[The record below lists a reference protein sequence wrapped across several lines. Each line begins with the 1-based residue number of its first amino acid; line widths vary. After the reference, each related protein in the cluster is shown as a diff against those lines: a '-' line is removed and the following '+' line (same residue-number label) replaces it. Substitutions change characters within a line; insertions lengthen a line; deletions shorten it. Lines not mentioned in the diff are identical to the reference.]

1 MMEIIVKGFNG
12 NTERLT
18 VDCDATVGKL
28 KQLISTLFSVRPF
41 QQKLSANNGQ
51 KTNLDDESRSLS
63 SYGLHSGSTV
73 VLLITNPIQ
82 VFVKNEDGRT
92 GTYEVY
98 PDETVDQLQA
108 KIYNKERVP
117 VDQQKLI
124 YNCKQLM
131 PGKKLQ
137 EYDIKPKS
145 TIFMTLRLRSG

>member
-1 MMEIIVKGFNG
+1 EIIVKGFNG

-28 KQLISTLFSVRPF
+28 NQLISPLFSVRPF

-51 KTNLDDESRSLS
+51 KTNLDDDSRSLS
-63 SYGLHSGSTV
+63 SYGLHSGSTI
-73 VLLITNPIQ
+73 VLLITNPVPIQ
-82 VFVKNEDGRT
+82 VFVKNEDGRP
-92 GTYEVY
+92 GTYEVD

-124 YNCKQLM
+124 YNGKQLM
-131 PGKKLQ
+131 SGKKLQ